1 MNLLIAC
8 FLTCLI
14 EGGFF
19 CCFRSTRNWKFLTA
33 SVGVN
38 VLTNLSLN
46 LFLRFLIYHYD
57 YELVLNSLSVFGLE
71 SFVVVWE
78 FVMYGLLFGFSKRL
92 LLLVFLANLIS
103 YLFSYL
109 LLFFPVS

>member
-1 MNLLIAC
+1 MSLLIAC

-46 LFLRFLIYHYD
+46 LFLRFLIEHYD

-71 SFVVVWE
+71 GFIVVWE

-92 LLLVFLANLIS
+92 FLLVFLANLAS
-103 YLFSYL
+103 YLVSYL
-109 LLFFPVS
+109 M

>member
-14 EGGFF
+14 EGAFF
-19 CCFRSTRNWKFLTA
+19 CCFRSTRNVKFLAA

-38 VLTNLSLN
+38 TLTNLSLN

-57 YELVLNSLSVFGLE
+57 YDLVLNSLSVLGLE

-78 FVMYGLLFGFSKRL
+78 FVMYRLLFGFSRRL
-92 LLLVFLANLIS
+92 FLLVFLANLVS
-103 YLFSYL
+103 YLASYL
-109 LLFFPVS
+109 L

>member
-1 MNLLIAC
+1 MSLLIAC

-46 LFLRFLIYHYD
+46 LFLRFLIEHYD

-71 SFVVVWE
+71 SFIVVWE
-78 FVMYGLLFGFSKRL
+78 FVMYGLLFEFSKRL
-92 LLLVFLANLIS
+92 LLLVFLANLAS
-103 YLFSYL
+103 YLVSYL
-109 LLFFPVS
+109 M

>member
-1 MNLLIAC
+1 MSLLIAC

-19 CCFRSTRNWKFLTA
+19 CCFRSTRNRKFLTA

-46 LFLRFLIYHYD
+46 LFLQFLVDD
-57 YELVLNSLSVFGLE
+57 YELVLNSLSVFGRE

-92 LLLVFLANLIS
+92 LLLVFLANLAS
-103 YLFSYL
+103 YLVSYL
-109 LLFFPVS
+109 M